1 MQQEYPRLFPTQFKS
16 GYVSGDEIDQEQPPN
31 YVTAGKPRNSQI
43 GVRRREEK
51 QETLEVTVFR
61 FVNADVYLIQCTDE
75 DQHHRTSQTE
85 DCQLERCDWLQPAS

>member
-1 MQQEYPRLFPTQFKS
+1 MQQEDSGLFPTQFKS
-16 GYVSGDEIDQEQPPN
+16 RQVSRDEIDQEQSAN
-31 YVTAGKPRNSQI
+31 YVTAGKPRNSHI

-61 FVNADVYLIQCTDE
+61 FVDANVYLIQCTDE
-75 DQHHRTSQTE
+75 DQHHRTSQTK

>member
-1 MQQEYPRLFPTQFKS
+1 MQQEDPGLFPTQFKS
-16 GYVSGDEIDQEQPPN
+16 RYVSRDKIDQEQSAN
-31 YVTAGKPRNSQI
+31 YVAAGKPRNSQI

-61 FVNADVYLIQCTDE
+61 FINANVYLIQCTDE

-85 DCQLERCDWLQPAS
+85 DCKLERCDWLQPAS